1 MSMHRRE
8 FLQVLA
14 VAAACALCAAGLT
27 PESLALVLPAA
38 SLVLGGAPGVMRFM
52 KTAGSDG
59 ARHIE
64 RLSGFWALA
73 THVGLGMTRV
83 LAG

>member
-1 MSMHRRE
+1 MIR
-8 FLQVLA
+8 FL
-14 VAAACALCAAGLT
+14 
-27 PESLALVLPAA
+27 
-38 SLVLGGAPGVMRFM
+38 R
-52 KTAGSDG
+52 TAGSDG

-64 RLSGFWALA
+64 RLSGLWALA